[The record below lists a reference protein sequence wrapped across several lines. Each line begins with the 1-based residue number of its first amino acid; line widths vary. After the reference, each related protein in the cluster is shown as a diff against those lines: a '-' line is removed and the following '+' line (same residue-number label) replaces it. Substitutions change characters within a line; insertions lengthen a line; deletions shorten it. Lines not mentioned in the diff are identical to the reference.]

1 MEGVFTII
9 VFDNEPEGAITVY
22 VGGTLA
28 DFMGLLPETGFG
40 VARDLPLD
48 GLGDVDEFH
57 LWGALAAADGKT
69 MRHDH

>member
-9 VFDNEPEGAITVY
+9 VFDNESEGAITVY

-40 VARDLPLD
+40 VARDLSLG
-48 GLGDVDEFH
+48 GLGDVDDPR
-57 LWGALAAADGKT
+57 LWGALVAADERN